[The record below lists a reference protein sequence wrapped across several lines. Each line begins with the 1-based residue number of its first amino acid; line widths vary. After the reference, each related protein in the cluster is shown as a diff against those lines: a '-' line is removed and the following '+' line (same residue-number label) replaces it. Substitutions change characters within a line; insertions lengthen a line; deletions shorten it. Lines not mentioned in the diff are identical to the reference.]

1 VEVLTGSRYS
11 HQILMHITFFPF
23 VGYVHSA
30 YCFGQESFCATNPSI
45 VHGDVPSGYL
55 VTLILKG
62 LQFAS
67 IEQHVGEDGRERE
80 CNRPYL
86 LLEPHVCSV
95 TGERNNER
103 SVTSDN
109 NKKKQVK
116 RKRKDKTL
124 KVPVSEE
131 ESNIDTLVEAGSN
144 HREQESSVKSEQLQG
159 SVFLTGH
166 QAEVTRCAWSP
177 GKEDTLATASGDSTA
192 RIWNGLNNHNKHT
205 SVVLT
210 HESETSSMNKACDV
224 TTLDWNHD
232 GTLLATACYDGRARV
247 WDEQGK
253 LLHTLSHHRGPIFA
267 LKWNPSGTHLLSG
280 GFDQI
285 AIAWNIDQIGRNE
298 SGHGDN
304 SASPHQTMQS
314 WAQNTA
320 PILDL
325 DWADDRRFATCSTD
339 TTITI
344 MELERPNPIRTLRG
358 HTNEVNSIAWDPTGT
373 ILASGSDDT
382 TAKVRND

>member
-1 VEVLTGSRYS
+1 
-11 HQILMHITFFPF
+11 M
-23 VGYVHSA
+23 
-30 YCFGQESFCATNPSI
+30 
-45 VHGDVPSGYL
+45 
-55 VTLILKG
+55 TLILKG

-80 CNRPYL
+80 CNKPYL

-95 TGERNNER
+95 TEDGNNER
-103 SVTSDN
+103 NVVGDN
-109 NKKKQVK
+109 GKKKQVK
-116 RKRKDKTL
+116 RKRKDRTL
-124 KVPVSEE
+124 KAPVSEE
-131 ESNIDTLVEAGSN
+131 ENNIDTLVEVVSN
-144 HREQESSVKSEQLQG
+144 HREQEDINKREQLQK

-177 GKEDTLATASGDSTA
+177 GKEDTLATASGDTTA
-192 RIWNGLNNHNKHT
+192 RIWNGLNNHNKYT
-205 SVVLT
+205 SVILA
-210 HESETSSMNKACDV
+210 HESETGSMNRSCDV

-247 WDEQGK
+247 WDAQGK

-285 AIAWNIDQIGRNE
+285 AIAWDINEIRRKESMHGENIG
-298 SGHGDN
+298 
-304 SASPHQTMQS
+304 ASHQTMQS

-344 MELERPNPIRTLRG
+344 MELERANPIKTLRG

-382 TAKVRND
+382 TAKVCND